1 MKYFFLI
8 ISILSFLN
16 CNSQKLSNEKKK
28 FDEIFKLVSIKEN
41 GEEGIKGTVN
51 YIDNNKI
58 LSALQ
63 IPKRNFSFFII

>member
-28 FDEIFKLVSIKEN
+28 FDEIFKLVSNK
-41 GEEGIKGTVN
+41 GKWGGRDKKGTVN
-51 YIDNNKI
+51 YIDNNNMQKER
-58 LSALQ
+58 LL
-63 IPKRNFSFFII
+63 

>member
-28 FDEIFKLVSIKEN
+28 FDEIFKLVSNK
-41 GEEGIKGTVN
+41 GKWGEGIKKEPLIT
-51 YIDNNKI
+51 
-58 LSALQ
+58 
-63 IPKRNFSFFII
+63 